1 MNIEDLQWRLDS
13 IRHGSGRDHGLWGSI
28 STSLAQRLV
37 ANKPSK
43 FAEVRLLPD
52 STVRSLALTLL
63 DGFKRPELAGIPT
76 SRLWTTILSHFRRER
91 SRLLIVDGVHHLDGN
106 GERKLRSS
114 TEIRDLLKSLLLHGI
129 PFMCVGP
136 ESGARFLLEDVQ
148 IRARYLG
155 SVSPSKGYP
164 T

>member
-13 IRHGSGRDHGLWGSI
+13 IRHRAGRDDGQWGSI
-28 STSLAQRLV
+28 STSLAGRLV

-52 STVRSLALTLL
+52 STVRSVALTLREI
-63 DGFKRPELAGIPT
+63 FEKPEFAKIPT
-76 SRLWTTILSHFRRER
+76 SLVWTAVLSHFRRER
-91 SRLLIVDGVHHLDGN
+91 SRLLIVDGVQHLGGT

-114 TEIRDLLKSLLLHGI
+114 IAIRDLLKSLLLHGT

-136 ESGARFLLEDVQ
+136 ELGARFLLEDAQ
-148 IRARYLG
+148 LWARYLG
-155 SVSPSKGYP
+155 SVSPFKG
-164 T
+164 